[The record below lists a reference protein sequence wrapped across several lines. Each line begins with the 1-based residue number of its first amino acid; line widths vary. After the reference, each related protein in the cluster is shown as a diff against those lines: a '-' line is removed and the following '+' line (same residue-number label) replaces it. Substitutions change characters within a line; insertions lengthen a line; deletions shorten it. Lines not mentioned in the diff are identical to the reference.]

1 MTNLKLGDYNRLKI
15 VKRVDFGLYLDGG
28 PEGEVLLPKRYVPQ
42 GANIGDEIEVF
53 LYLDIDERLVA
64 TTEHPVA
71 KVGEF
76 ACLEVAWVNEYG
88 AFLKWGLMK
97 DLFCPFREQKMRM
110 EVGKSYIVHIHI
122 DEESYRIVASA
133 KVERYLNNTRHPD
146 LKAGE
151 KVQLLV
157 WQKSPIGFKVI
168 VNNRYAGLV
177 YDDQVFRLVHHGDRC
192 DGYVSNIRPD
202 GKLDITLQP
211 TGREQTLSFADTLL
225 EYLHTHGG
233 VCPFGD
239 KSEAEDIKH
248 TFHVSKKVFK
258 RAVGDLY
265 KRHLIMV
272 SDLRIALVEE
282 QEQ

>member
-1 MTNLKLGDYNRLKI
+1 MGTHER
-15 VKRVDFGLYLDGG
+15 
-28 PEGEVLLPKRYVPQ
+28 PVLSR
-42 GANIGDEIEVF
+42 
-53 LYLDIDERLVA
+53 
-64 TTEHPVA
+64 
-71 KVGEF
+71 
-76 ACLEVAWVNEYG
+76 
-88 AFLKWGLMK
+88 
-97 DLFCPFREQKMRM
+97 FREQKMRM

-133 KVERYLNNTRHPD
+133 KVERYLDNTRHPD

-177 YDDQVFRLVHHGDRC
+177 YDGQVFRLVHHGDRC

-248 TFHVSKKVFK
+248 TFHVSKKRVQTCCRRPLQTPSHHGQRPAHCACGRTGAIK
-258 RAVGDLY
+258 L
-265 KRHLIMV
+265 
-272 SDLRIALVEE
+272 
-282 QEQ
+282 

>member
-1 MTNLKLGDYNRLKI
+1 MIKLGNYNTLRI
-15 VKRVDFGLYLDGG
+15 TRFTDHGAYLDGG
-28 PEGEVLLPKRYVPQ
+28 EVGEILMPKAYVKPEMRPGTEV
-42 GANIGDEIEVF
+42 DVF
-53 LYLDIDERLVA
+53 VYLDQSERLVGTMETPLA
-64 TTEHPVA
+64 R
-71 KVGEF
+71 VGDF
-76 ACLEVAWVNEYG
+76 AFLRVAWVNEFG
-88 AFLKWGLMK
+88 AFLDWGLMK
-97 DLFCPFREQKMRM
+97 DLFVPFREQKMRM
-110 EVGKSYIVHIHI
+110 EVGKSYVVHIHI

-133 KVERYLNNTRHPD
+133 KVERYLDNTRHPD

>member
-1 MTNLKLGDYNRLKI
+1 MCIRDR
-15 VKRVDFGLYLDGG
+15 
-28 PEGEVLLPKRYVPQ
+28 
-42 GANIGDEIEVF
+42 
-53 LYLDIDERLVA
+53 
-64 TTEHPVA
+64 
-71 KVGEF
+71 
-76 ACLEVAWVNEYG
+76 
-88 AFLKWGLMK
+88 
-97 DLFCPFREQKMRM
+97 
-110 EVGKSYIVHIHI
+110 
-122 DEESYRIVASA
+122 
-133 KVERYLNNTRHPD
+133 
-146 LKAGE
+146 
-151 KVQLLV
+151 
-157 WQKSPIGFKVI
+157 
-168 VNNRYAGLV
+168 V

>member
-1 MTNLKLGDYNRLKI
+1 MGTHERPVLSLPRAENAH
-15 VKRVDFGLYLDGG
+15 GG
-28 PEGEVLLPKRYVPQ
+28 
-42 GANIGDEIEVF
+42 
-53 LYLDIDERLVA
+53 
-64 TTEHPVA
+64 
-71 KVGEF
+71 
-76 ACLEVAWVNEYG
+76 
-88 AFLKWGLMK
+88 
-97 DLFCPFREQKMRM
+97 
-110 EVGKSYIVHIHI
+110 GKSYIVHIHI

-133 KVERYLNNTRHPD
+133 KVERYLDNTRHPD